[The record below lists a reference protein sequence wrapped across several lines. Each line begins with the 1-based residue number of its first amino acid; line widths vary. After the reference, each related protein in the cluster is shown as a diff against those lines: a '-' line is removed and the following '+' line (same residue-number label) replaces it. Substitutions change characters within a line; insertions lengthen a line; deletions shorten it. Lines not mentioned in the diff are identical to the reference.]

1 MCGKFSAIGL
11 CQAVFI
17 CIMKLTNE
25 NKLKYAQQ
33 KRMNRS
39 VYILMY
45 IKMSTKLGKKS
56 ETDK

>member
-17 CIMKLTNE
+17 CIMKVTSE

-33 KRMNRS
+33 NEWIDQHINYVHQN
-39 VYILMY
+39 VYE
-45 IKMSTKLGKKS
+45 TWEKS
-56 ETDK
+56 ETDN